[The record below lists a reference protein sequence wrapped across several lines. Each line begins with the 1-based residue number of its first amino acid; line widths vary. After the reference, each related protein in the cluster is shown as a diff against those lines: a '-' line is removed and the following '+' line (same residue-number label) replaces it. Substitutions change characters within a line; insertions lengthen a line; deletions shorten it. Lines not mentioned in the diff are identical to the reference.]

1 MVALSALEA
10 AATGGTRC
18 FGAASV
24 QAGDSSLPCRR
35 PILLTHRHLGDV
47 VPHCPRMTAFGRY
60 EDGDDPAS
68 FRQACPLLASS
79 NLCTGGI
86 SVSILARLMVG
97 EGGGKFRSNSRT
109 CNLRLNSVGST
120 RAHSPRL
127 QPHCTCGPW
136 ASSRQRVP
144 LLCHGCRHP
153 HPVPEAV
160 EPDLSS
166 LQGVGTAVAHTLG
179 WRMGCARK
187 HARTRN
193 VPTTAGAVI
202 QPELAYAAF
211 VLRVR
216 QRSCKA
222 M

>member
-86 SVSILARLMVG
+86 SVSILARVLVG
-97 EGGGKFRSNSRT
+97 EGGGGSWRT
-109 CNLRLNSVGST
+109 F
-120 RAHSPRL
+120 
-127 QPHCTCGPW
+127 
-136 ASSRQRVP
+136 
-144 LLCHGCRHP
+144 
-153 HPVPEAV
+153 
-160 EPDLSS
+160 
-166 LQGVGTAVAHTLG
+166 
-179 WRMGCARK
+179 
-187 HARTRN
+187 
-193 VPTTAGAVI
+193 VPTAAHAICDSTLLAV
-202 QPELAYAAF
+202 LVYT
-211 VLRVR
+211 
-216 QRSCKA
+216 
-222 M
+222 